1 MEQTKLI
8 DIEKIK
14 SKKSIKEL
22 LEFGIINIDKPSG
35 PTSFWTSQYIK
46 RALKL
51 SKTSHLGTLDP
62 QVTGVLP
69 VALSRACRLNEYLMH
84 RDKTYVGIMQVHKE
98 ISKEK
103 LEKEILNFVG
113 KIMQLPPVKSRVKR
127 EVREREVKTFKILEI
142 DGKDVLFESQVQAG
156 TYIRKLCSDLG
167 EKIGGAHMLELR
179 RTQAGLFSEIDKKYP
194 SINLY
199 EFDKIMEEYSKG
211 NELPLRKV
219 IIPGEVVSQLIPA
232 IQIRKDVV
240 KKALTGSPIFQ
251 SFIEGK
257 TPELVEGEKVS
268 VFTGDRFIGCY
279 KFIGKGDLV
288 AKPEFVLN

>member
-1 MEQTKLI
+1 MI
-8 DIEKIK
+8 DIEKLK
-14 SKKSIKEL
+14 SEKSIKEL

-46 RALKL
+46 KALNL
-51 SKTSHLGTLDP
+51 NKTSHLGTLDP

-84 RDKTYVGIMQVHKE
+84 RDKTYVGIMRIHKE
-98 ISKEK
+98 ISKEE
-103 LEKEILNFVG
+103 LEKEVKSFVG

-127 EVREREVKTFKILEI
+127 QLREREVKTFKILEI
-142 DGKDVLFESQVQAG
+142 EGKDILFESQVQAG

-167 EKIGGAHMLELR
+167 EKIEGAHMLELR
-179 RTQAGLFSEIDKKYP
+179 RTQAGLFSEIDKNYP

-199 EFDKIMEEYSKG
+199 DFDKIIEEYKNG
-211 NELPLRKV
+211 NEKPLRKI
-219 IIPGEVVSQLIPA
+219 IIPGEIVSELLPVF
-232 IQIRKDVV
+232 QIRKDVL
-240 KKALTGSPIFQ
+240 KKLLTGSPIFE
-251 SFIEGK
+251 SFLEEKI
-257 TPELVEGEKVS
+257 TSINEGEKVCAFS
-268 VFTGDRFIGCY
+268 NTKFIGCY